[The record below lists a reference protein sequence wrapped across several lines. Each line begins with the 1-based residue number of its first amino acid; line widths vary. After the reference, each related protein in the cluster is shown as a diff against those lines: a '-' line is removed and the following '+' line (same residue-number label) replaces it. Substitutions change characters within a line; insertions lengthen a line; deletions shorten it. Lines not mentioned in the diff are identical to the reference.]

1 MSRQVVVVAYLR
13 SLWLRGTLVAVAVT
27 ASIAVL
33 VVIPMLASTTEE
45 EEERPARRSPLSF
58 DPIEPGQ
65 QVVVRGQE
73 FSLDGFRKLAYKDT
87 IMPVYIPVF
96 VSAAAA
102 DIVEGELV
110 LGLEINGESK
120 AYPVGTL
127 SYKEMVI
134 DEVGGV
140 PVLVSW

>member
-1 MSRQVVVVAYLR
+1 MAYLS
-13 SLWLRGTLVAVAVT
+13 SLWLRGTLLTAVVAVV

-33 VVIPMLASTTEE
+33 VVVPMLASTTEE
-45 EEERPARRSPLSF
+45 EEERPARRSPFGF
-58 DPIEPGQ
+58 DSIEPGQ

-73 FSLDGFRKLAYKDT
+73 FSLDGYRKLAYKDT
-87 IMPVYIPVF
+87 IMPIYIPIF
-96 VSAAAA
+96 VSAEAAN
-102 DIVEGELV
+102 VEDGELV

-120 AYPVGTL
+120 AYPVAPL
-127 SYKEMVI
+127 SFKEMVI